1 MFKKSVDHTK
11 RPVFQYNH
19 SAREV
24 PGKGFSMRN
33 LFGNRKRRGAIS
45 TEYVIVL
52 VLIAVGGI
60 LAFMLL
66 GQQLKEQTAQ
76 SLDKIGGTKETD
88 KKAGVVAPD
97 QLRTDLT
104 DMGQAAGGAA
114 EADVPVT
121 AAE

>member
-1 MFKKSVDHTK
+1 MKLLTGT
-11 RPVFQYNH
+11 RT
-19 SAREV
+19 
-24 PGKGFSMRN
+24 
-33 LFGNRKRRGAIS
+33 RRGAIS

-76 SLDKIGGTKETD
+76 SIDKIGGTKETD
-88 KKAGVVAPD
+88 KKAGVVAPA

-104 DMGQAAGGAA
+104 DMSQAEGGAA
-114 EADVPVT
+114 QADVPVT

>member
-1 MFKKSVDHTK
+1 MKLLTGT
-11 RPVFQYNH
+11 RT
-19 SAREV
+19 
-24 PGKGFSMRN
+24 
-33 LFGNRKRRGAIS
+33 RRGAIS

-76 SLDKIGGTKETD
+76 SINKVSGEKETD
-88 KKAGVVAPD
+88 KKTGIVDPT
-97 QLRTDLT
+97 QLRTDKT
-104 DMGQAAGGAA
+104 DMSQAAGGAA
-114 EADVPVT
+114 EADAPVA